1 MADKFIQDRL
11 SATENLIVLYEDA
24 IAYLMESPQAEYSLD
39 TGQTVQ
45 KVKYHDIDKLQ
56 NYLEPLYA
64 RRMRLKAMCDG
75 KPKVIAPL
83 C

>member
-1 MADKFIQDRL
+1 MSKQFYKDRL
-11 SATENLIVLYEDA
+11 QATQKLIVAYEDA
-24 IAYLMESPQAEYSLD
+24 IQYLMENPQSEYSLD

-45 KVKYHDIDKLQ
+45 KVKYHNIADLQ

-64 RRMRLKAMCDG
+64 RHQRLDAICNG